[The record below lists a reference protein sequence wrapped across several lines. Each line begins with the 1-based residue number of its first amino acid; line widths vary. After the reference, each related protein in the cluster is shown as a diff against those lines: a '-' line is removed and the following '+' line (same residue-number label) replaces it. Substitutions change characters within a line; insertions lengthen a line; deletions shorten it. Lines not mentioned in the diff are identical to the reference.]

1 MNFDA
6 TSYTRAETLTL
17 SQKMSGGG
25 VFATEIGDL
34 AVTAHAPGV
43 FRLRIGPSTKPD
55 YGLLVQKPALTAPLE
70 PLPDGGYALAAGEA
84 RLELRPKPLRLRLLY
99 KGREILTSITDEHFR
114 GWTRLPTFGHG
125 KQGWTAALALTS
137 GESFYG
143 LGEKFGP
150 LDRRSQLVTSQV
162 EDALGVN
169 TELAYKNAPFGWS
182 PRGWEIGRAHV

>member
-1 MNFDA
+1 MEA
-6 TSYTRAETLTL
+6 GL
-17 SQKMSGGG
+17 G
-25 VFATEIGDL
+25 VELHLPAGLVEH
-34 AVTAHAPGV
+34 AH
-43 FRLRIGPSTKPD
+43 
-55 YGLLVQKPALTAPLE
+55 
-70 PLPDGGYALAAGEA
+70 AAGEA

-182 PRGWEIGRAHV
+182 PRGWGLFVHTPARVTHGVG